1 MGIED
6 GLRYTNA
13 LDSKDKERAKMWE
26 LQVHKSFR
34 PALCGLDVKD
44 VEEEDE
50 AIRDRMVRLHT
61 VMLIPD
67 TMIISSS
74 GMQVLV

>member
-1 MGIED
+1 MGTED

-13 LDSKDKERAKMWE
+13 LDSKDKETAKMWE
-26 LQVHKSFR
+26 LQVLK
-34 PALCGLDVKD
+34 ALDLPQVTDVKD
-44 VEEEDE
+44 VGENE

-61 VMLIPD
+61 MMLIPD

-74 GMQVLV
+74 RMQVLV